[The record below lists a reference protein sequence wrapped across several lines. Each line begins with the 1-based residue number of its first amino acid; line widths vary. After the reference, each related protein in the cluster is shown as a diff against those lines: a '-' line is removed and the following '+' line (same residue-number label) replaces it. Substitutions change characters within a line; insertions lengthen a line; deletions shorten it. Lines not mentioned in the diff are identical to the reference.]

1 MSIAIATFVSCAAFI
16 LGVYWLFV
24 VRPESA
30 SARALQRRLTSEP
43 LERPQRS
50 ERNQLAKTTS
60 SLTTLK
66 IFDAV
71 LARLG
76 SISHWLETTVQ
87 LSNLSITPS
96 GALLASG
103 VCAAAVFTSVWSLSS
118 SAALAAFVGAAA
130 GTLPIIY
137 IAHVKRA
144 RMARIEEQFPQAIEM
159 IGTSLRAG
167 HAFTTGL
174 LMVSDE
180 MPEPLGTEFRLL
192 YDQQNY
198 GKALPEVLK
207 EFAARIPLL
216 DARIFVT
223 AVLTQRETGGNLA
236 EVLDKLAALIR
247 ERFNVRRQ
255 VRAISAHGRITGT
268 VLMLL
273 PPALAAI
280 LLLIAPDHVMVL
292 VTDPIGIRLTIIGIV
307 LQITGAI
314 AIRKIVNI
322 EF

>member
-1 MSIAIATFVSCAAFI
+1 MPIVIATFVSCTVFI
-16 LGVYWLFV
+16 LGAYWLFV

-30 SARALQRRLTSEP
+30 SARALHRRLAAEP
-43 LERPQRS
+43 VERQQRP

-60 SLTTLK
+60 ALTTLK
-66 IFDAV
+66 VFDAL

-76 SISHWLETTVQ
+76 SISHWLDTTVQ

-103 VCAAAVFTSVWSLSS
+103 VCGTAVFASIWSLSS
-118 SAALAAFVGAAA
+118 LPGIATIAGIGAGA
-130 GTLPIIY
+130 LPILY
-137 IAHVKRA
+137 IRYVKRA

-174 LMVSDE
+174 LMVADE

-198 GKALPEVLK
+198 GKPLPEVLR

-236 EVLDKLAALIR
+236 EVLDKLAGLIR

-255 VRAISAHGRITGT
+255 VRAVSAHGRITGT
-268 VLMLL
+268 VLTLL
-273 PPALAAI
+273 PLVLAAV
-280 LLLIAPDHVMVL
+280 LSVIAPDHVMVL
-292 VTDPIGIRLTIIGIV
+292 VTDPIGIRLTAIGVV

>member
-1 MSIAIATFVSCAAFI
+1 MSIVIATFVSCAAFI
-16 LGVYWLFV
+16 LGAYWLFV

-30 SARALQRRLTSEP
+30 AARALQKRLTSEP

-50 ERNQLAKTTS
+50 ERNQLAKSTS

-66 IFDAV
+66 VFDAL

-76 SISHWLETTVQ
+76 SISHWLETTVK

-118 SAALAAFVGAAA
+118 LPAVAAFAGVAA
-130 GTLPIIY
+130 GTLPIVY
-137 IAHVKRA
+137 IAYVKRA

-198 GKALPEVLK
+198 GKALPEVLR

-255 VRAISAHGRITGT
+255 VRAVSAHGRITGT
-268 VLMLL
+268 VLTLL
-273 PPALAAI
+273 PPVLAAI

-292 VTDPIGIRLTIIGIV
+292 VTDPIGIRLTIIGII

-314 AIRKIVNI
+314 AIRRIVNI

>member
-1 MSIAIATFVSCAAFI
+1 MSIVIATFVSCAAFI
-16 LGVYWLFV
+16 LGAYWLFV
-24 VRPESA
+24 VRPEST
-30 SARALQRRLTSEP
+30 SARALQRRLTAEP
-43 LERPQRS
+43 VERPHRS
-50 ERNQLAKTTS
+50 QKNQLAKTTS

-66 IFDAV
+66 IFDVV

-76 SISHWLETTVQ
+76 NVNSWLETTVQ
-87 LSNLSITPS
+87 LSNLSVTPS

-103 VCAAAVFTSVWSLSS
+103 VCAAAVFASVWSLSS
-118 SAALAAFVGAAA
+118 LPIVALFAGTAA
-130 GTLPIIY
+130 GALPIAY
-137 IAHVKRA
+137 IHYVKRA
-144 RMARIEEQFPQAIEM
+144 RMARIEEQLPQAIEL

-174 LMVSDE
+174 LMVADE
-180 MPEPLGTEFRLL
+180 LPDPLGTEFRLL

-198 GKALPEVLK
+198 GKALPEVLR

-236 EVLDKLAALIR
+236 EVLDKLAGLIR

-255 VRAISAHGRITGT
+255 VRAVSAHGRITGT
-268 VLMLL
+268 VLTLL
-273 PPALAAI
+273 PPVLAAV
-280 LLLIAPDHVMVL
+280 LMLIAPDHVMVL
-292 VTDPIGIRLTIIGIV
+292 VTDPIGIRLTIIGII

-314 AIRKIVNI
+314 AIRRIVNI